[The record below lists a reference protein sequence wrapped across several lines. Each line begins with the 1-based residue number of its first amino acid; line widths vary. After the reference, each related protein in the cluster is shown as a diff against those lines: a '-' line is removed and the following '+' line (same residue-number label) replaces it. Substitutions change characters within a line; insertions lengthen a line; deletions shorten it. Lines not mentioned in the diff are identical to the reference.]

1 MTFSYRS
8 DKEACMKAEYG
19 WLLGV
24 LALAILI
31 CCLSCGK
38 ESGEREAA
46 DEGGAPA
53 YTTADTLYWDLLI
66 AYLREHFDDFHDVT
80 MRYHH
85 QDHTI
90 NGVVE
95 IKMTWENRVLKSAE
109 VLANGTG
116 SDDLPG
122 SLIEKMR
129 KWEIAGLDGPAEI
142 TLPVN
147 VKLVGLDDP
156 DFPNTAIVT
165 GEVRDTEGNPLHGAM
180 MLIKPEVAGR
190 VYRAE
195 TNREGI
201 FVRTLVPPGIW
212 DLECSLE
219 GYETALKQG
228 VSLVAGQHMPE
239 RVVLKKL

>member
-1 MTFSYRS
+1 
-8 DKEACMKAEYG
+8 MKAKYG
-19 WLLGV
+19 WPLGV

-38 ESGEREAA
+38 ESGEQEAA
-46 DEGGAPA
+46 EEEGGAPA
-53 YTTADTLYWDLLI
+53 YTAADTLYWDLLI
-66 AYLREHFDDFHDVT
+66 TYLQDHFDDFHDVT

-95 IKMTWENRVLKSAE
+95 IRMTWEDRILKSAE
-109 VLANGTG
+109 VLTNRTG
-116 SDDLPG
+116 SDDLPE

-129 KWEIAGLDGPAEI
+129 KWEVEGLNGPTEI

-156 DFPNTAIVT
+156 NFPNTAIVT
-165 GEVRDTEGNPLHGAM
+165 GEVRDTAGNPLHGATI
-180 MLIKPEVAGR
+180 LIKPEVAAR

-201 FVRTLVPPGIW
+201 FVRTLVPPGTW
-212 DLECSLE
+212 DLECSHE

-228 VSLVAGQHMPE
+228 VSLVAGQHVRE